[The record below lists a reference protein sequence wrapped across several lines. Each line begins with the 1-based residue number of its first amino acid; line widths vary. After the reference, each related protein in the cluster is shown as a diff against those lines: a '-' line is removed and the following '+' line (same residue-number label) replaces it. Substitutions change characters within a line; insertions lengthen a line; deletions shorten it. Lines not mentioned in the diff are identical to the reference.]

1 MLLVVIKEVPLAH
14 AYTPGLKVLEYTV
27 LEKQRR
33 LPLPGD
39 ILVKPGEKVN
49 AEKIVAHTSLPGNVQ
64 TLNVAGL
71 LGSLPDE
78 IDDVMLK
85 KVGEDIKK
93 DETIAQNKGLFGL
106 FKSSVKSPITGKV
119 ESASKITGQ
128 VILREP
134 PIPVEV
140 IAYIDGEVSETY
152 KNEGVTVRTK
162 GSFIQ
167 GIFGIGGE
175 TIGELAMAADKT
187 DKVLTENDLSETFR
201 DKIIIGGSMVT
212 YNAMVKAR
220 AVGIKGVIVGGI
232 EDNDLKKFMG
242 YDIGVAITGSEKVGL
257 TLIATEGFGK
267 LNMADRTFNL
277 LRSLAGKKASINGA
291 TQIRAGVMRPEVI
304 VPMESRVDRKTSHI
318 SAGSGMEIG
327 MSVRII
333 REPYFGA
340 IGKVVNLPIA
350 LEKIETEAMV
360 RVLEVELDD
369 KKRVVL
375 PRANVEIIEE

>member
-1 MLLVVIKEVPLAH
+1 MAH
-14 AYTPGLKVLEYTV
+14 AYTPGLKVLEYTL

-39 ILVKPGEKVN
+39 ILVKPGDKVN

-78 IDDVMLK
+78 IDEVMLK
-85 KVGEDIKK
+85 KVGDDIKK
-93 DETIAQNKGLFGL
+93 DEIIAQNKGLFGL
-106 FKSSVKSPITGKV
+106 FRSSVRSPITGKV

-152 KNEGVTVRTK
+152 KNEGVTVKTK
-162 GSFIQ
+162 GSFVQ

-175 TIGELAMAADKT
+175 TIGVLAMATDKP
-187 DKVLTENDLSETFR
+187 DKVLTEKDLNETFR
-201 DKIIIGGSMVT
+201 DKIVIGGSMIT
-212 YNAMVKAR
+212 YDAMIKAR
-220 AVGIKGVIVGGI
+220 EVGIKGVIVGGI
-232 EDNDLKKFMG
+232 EDDDLKKFMG

-257 TLIATEGFGK
+257 TLIATEGFGI

-277 LRSLAGKKASINGA
+277 LRSLVGKKASINGA

-304 VPMESRVDRKTSHI
+304 VPLEPRADRKASHI
-318 SAGSGMEIG
+318 SMGSGMEIG

-340 IGKVVNLPIA
+340 IGKVLNLPVA
-350 LEKIETEAMV
+350 LEKIDTEAIV
-360 RVLEVELDD
+360 RVLEVELPD

-375 PRANVEIIEE
+375 PRTNVEIIEE

>member
-1 MLLVVIKEVPLAH
+1 LAH
-14 AYTPGLKVLEYTV
+14 AYTPGLKVLAYTV

-93 DETIAQNKGLFGL
+93 DEIIAQNKGLFGL
-106 FKSSVKSPITGKV
+106 FKSSVRSPITGKV

-162 GSFIQ
+162 GSFVQ

-175 TIGELAMAADKT
+175 TIGELAMATDKP
-187 DKVLTENDLSETFR
+187 DKVLTENDLSEIFR
-201 DKIIIGGSMVT
+201 GKIVIGGSMIT
-212 YNAMVKAR
+212 YDAMVKAR
-220 AVGIKGVIVGGI
+220 TVGIKGVIVGGI

-277 LRSLAGKKASINGA
+277 LKSLCGNKASINGA

-304 VPMESRVDRKTSHI
+304 VPLEERADRKTSHI
-318 SAGSGMEIG
+318 SMGSGMEIG

-340 IGKVVNLPIA
+340 IGKVVNLPVA
-350 LEKIETEAMV
+350 LEIIETEAKV
-360 RVLEVELDD
+360 RVLEVELPD